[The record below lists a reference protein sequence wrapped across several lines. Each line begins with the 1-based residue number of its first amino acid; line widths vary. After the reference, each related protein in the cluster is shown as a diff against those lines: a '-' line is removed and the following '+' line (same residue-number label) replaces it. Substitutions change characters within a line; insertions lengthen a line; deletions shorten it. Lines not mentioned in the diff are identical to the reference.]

1 MAAAVAVNGLQDR
14 PLGCSGSSRNENPV
28 IDLPPVPLKTVPNG
42 QSWVIQQ
49 GNSVV
54 YIAKVK
60 GSPYEMGYAY
70 GQLYGAEIAKNID
83 NFVEYG
89 TQKVE
94 DLIGQ
99 LGIPKAIIDMI
110 IG

>member
-1 MAAAVAVNGLQDR
+1 
-14 PLGCSGSSRNENPV
+14 
-28 IDLPPVPLKTVPNG
+28 
-42 QSWVIQQ
+42 VIQQ

-70 GQLYGAEIAKNID
+70 GQLYGAEIAKNIN

-94 DLIGQ
+94 DLIG
-99 LGIPKAIIDMI
+99 
-110 IG
+110 